1 MRLIAQYFKKK
12 TLVNLISIFFLD
24 MSYVL
29 HISFDIWSN
38 ISNIFKQNE
47 IVKISKTYSLTEH

>member
-12 TLVNLISIFFLD
+12 TFVNLISIFFLD

-29 HISFDIWSN
+29 HIPFDI
-38 ISNIFKQNE
+38 
-47 IVKISKTYSLTEH
+47 